1 MWPNSQITGDWRQR
15 PNGSISIAKIAL
27 PPPWHLFPNT
37 SRSQK
42 LCLLA
47 LSLQTPTPIVMFQI
61 SQWNGSTT
69 CRKLMFCGVPP
80 PLNSWLR
87 LRDIAP
93 VGNTEWGP
101 LVDLILPGPPVPPH
115 WPTVVS
121 DCEFFH
127 EFFSLVG
134 EPQTAELWWPA
145 LQANIGIDHNME
157 TPNEM
162 GKSFKFESYRI
173 LTMIYLCLFSNDTF
187 CSFKISFILSTSG

>member
-1 MWPNSQITGDWRQR
+1 MAKQSNNWWLASTAQWINLHCQNRFTPTLASFSQYLEVPKTMSPRPVTPNSDSYRHV
-15 PNGSISIAKIAL
+15 PNLPMEWFHHLQKINVL
-27 PPPWHLFPNT
+27 W
-37 SRSQK
+37 
-42 LCLLA
+42 
-47 LSLQTPTPIVMFQI
+47 
-61 SQWNGSTT
+61 G
-69 CRKLMFCGVPP
+69 PP

-93 VGNTEWGP
+93 VGNSEWGP

-162 GKSFKFESYRI
+162 GKPFKFESYRT
-173 LTMIYLCLFSNDTF
+173 LTTIHLCLFSNDTF
-187 CSFKISFILSTSG
+187 CSFKISIILSASG